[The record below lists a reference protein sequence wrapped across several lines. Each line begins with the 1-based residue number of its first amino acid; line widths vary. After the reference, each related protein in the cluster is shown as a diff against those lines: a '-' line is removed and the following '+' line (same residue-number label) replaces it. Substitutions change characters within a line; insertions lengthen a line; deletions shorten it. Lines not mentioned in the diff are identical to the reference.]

1 MPYADPGT
9 HNALDDDRYPRQAVC
24 RRRERTRRYERLTGQ
39 AQTDLAWQT
48 AGTLGTWYRRWK
60 QQTVQEADLQRMLC
74 PWHAP
79 EAGGA
84 CLPEVMK

>member
-1 MPYADPGT
+1 MLIPEK
-9 HNALDDDRYPRQAVC
+9 NAQADDDRYPRQAVN
-24 RRRERTRRYERLTGQ
+24 RRRERTRRYERLTGR

-48 AGTLGTWYRRWK
+48 AGTLSTWYLRWK
-60 QQTVQEADLQRMLC
+60 QQAVQEVDLQRMLC

-84 CLPEVMK
+84 CGPEVMH

>member
-1 MPYADPGT
+1 MLTPERT
-9 HNALDDDRYPRQAVC
+9 TSVDDDRYPRQAVC
-24 RRRERTRRYERLTGQ
+24 RRRERTRRYERLTGL

-60 QQTVQEADLQRMLC
+60 QQTVQEVDLQRMLF

-79 EAGGA
+79 EADGA
-84 CLPEVMK
+84 SVPEVMQ